1 MTLNTLIY
9 MKNTLKNKLRAFLDT
24 NITIDVLSSND
35 REHREASRCIFQA
48 IHNGDIEGYLTT
60 QSILDAQYI
69 LSREKNFSMKKFSQM
84 MLYILSFVNVTQIDG
99 LSIREALK
107 NPTGD
112 FEDDAQFAQ
121 ADSEEFDIMVTSD
134 RNFLARQSANGPKI
148 MTPEGL
154 IEKMS

>member
-9 MKNTLKNKLRAFLDT
+9 MKNTLKHKIRAFLDT
-24 NITIDVLSSND
+24 NITIDVLSSD
-35 REHREASRCIFQA
+35 YREHREASQRIFQA
-48 IHNGDIEGYLTT
+48 IHNGELEGYITT
-60 QSILDAQYI
+60 QSLLDAQYI
-69 LSREKNFSMKKFSQM
+69 LSREKNFSMQKFSQM

-121 ADSEEFDIMVTSD
+121 ADSEDFDIVVTSD
-134 RNFLARQSANGPKI
+134 RSFLARQSADGPQI
-148 MTPEGL
+148 LTPEGL

>member
-1 MTLNTLIY
+1 
-9 MKNTLKNKLRAFLDT
+9 MKNTLKNKHRVFLDT
-24 NITIDVLSSND
+24 NIILDVLSSEY

-48 IHNGDIEGYLTT
+48 IHNGELEGYITT

-69 LSREKNFSMKKFSQM
+69 LSRERNFLMQRFSQV

-112 FEDDAQFAQ
+112 FEDNVQFVQ
-121 ADSEEFDIMVTSD
+121 ADSEDFDVVVTSD
-134 RNFLARQSANGPKI
+134 KSFLARPSTDGPLFLS
-148 MTPEGL
+148 PEGL

>member
-1 MTLNTLIY
+1 MRNI
-9 MKNTLKNKLRAFLDT
+9 LKHKLRAFLDT
-24 NITIDVLSSND
+24 NITIDVLSSD
-35 REHREASRCIFQA
+35 YREHREASRRIFQA
-48 IHNGDIEGYLTT
+48 ILSGELEGYLTT

-69 LSREKNFSMKKFSQM
+69 LSREKNFSMQKFGKM
-84 MLYILSFVNVTQIDG
+84 MLYIMSFVNVTQIDG

-121 ADSEEFDIMVTSD
+121 ADSEEFDIVVTSD
-134 RNFLARQSANGPKI
+134 RRFLARQSADGPKS
-148 MTPEGL
+148 MTPESL

>member
-121 ADSEEFDIMVTSD
+121 ADSEEFDIVVTSD
-134 RNFLARQSANGPKI
+134 RSFLARQSADGPKI
-148 MTPEGL
+148 MTPEAL

>member
-1 MTLNTLIY
+1 

-121 ADSEEFDIMVTSD
+121 ADSEEFDIVVTSD
-134 RNFLARQSANGPKI
+134 RSFLARQSADGPKI
-148 MTPEGL
+148 MTPEAL